1 MLSRVL
7 SDYLLALLQTLE
19 SHDIDRSKNHECS
32 FRGVAASELCS
43 LLKGCSLTMQLLDTS
58 TQWLEIPATVHE
70 AA

>member
-43 LLKGCSLTMQLLDTS
+43 LLKGCSLTMQL
-58 TQWLEIPATVHE
+58 
-70 AA
+70 